1 MYARARACPIGA
13 LAGLD
18 TSDGD
23 DSGTRHAFDTSM
35 KPLFLGALAIVAAC
49 NAGESRDTTK
59 TVTDTTVTPAQRP
72 MDTTVVQKKVDVS
85 TDTVKKTHKK
95 P

>member
-1 MYARARACPIGA
+1 MTWDGTARALR
-13 LAGLD
+13 
-18 TSDGD
+18 
-23 DSGTRHAFDTSM
+23 TSM
-35 KPLFLGALAIVAAC
+35 KLITLCGLLALAAC
-49 NAGESRDTTK
+49 SAGESNASK